1 MKQVDKQLSHR
12 VVPFGIGEKVKSTLI
27 IFIIIIFVN
36 TTVSNQV
43 FGQPQTSPPTLISD
57 AAIIIDAKTGKV
69 LFEKESHT
77 KMYPASLTKIATAI
91 YAIEKGDIDETVTVS
106 KKARNVGGSKV
117 YLEEGEQ
124 VPLKKLIQG
133 LLINSGNDAAV
144 AIAEHLSGSNEQF
157 ASDMNEYL
165 TNEVGLRDT
174 NFKNPHGLFDVNHV
188 TTASDLAKLT
198 QYAMDNKLFRE
209 IFGTKELKWSGES
222 WDTTLITHHKLM
234 REMPYKGITGGKT
247 GFVDESGFTLATTA
261 KRKNLSLIVIT
272 LDSDQKDEVYNDTIS
287 LLDYAFDNFETSS
300 IPRGTV
306 FTLEEQEYKV
316 GKALFYTY
324 SIGDEVEEVLNANG
338 ILELINQDG
347 NVITSS
353 SLERIKRENQP
364 ETVMA
369 ERETNN
375 KKNSTLFKKHSFQ
388 IQIFLL
394 FFVIIGKILLLRTS
408 KKKTHINLWEKK

>member
-1 MKQVDKQLSHR
+1 
-12 VVPFGIGEKVKSTLI
+12 
-27 IFIIIIFVN
+27 
-36 TTVSNQV
+36 
-43 FGQPQTSPPTLISD
+43 
-57 AAIIIDAKTGKV
+57 
-69 LFEKESHT
+69 
-77 KMYPASLTKIATAI
+77 
-91 YAIEKGDIDETVTVS
+91 
-106 KKARNVGGSKV
+106 
-117 YLEEGEQ
+117 
-124 VPLKKLIQG
+124 
-133 LLINSGNDAAV
+133 
-144 AIAEHLSGSNEQF
+144 
-157 ASDMNEYL
+157 
-165 TNEVGLRDT
+165 
-174 NFKNPHGLFDVNHV
+174 
-188 TTASDLAKLT
+188 
-198 QYAMDNKLFRE
+198 MDNKLFRE

-353 SLERIKRENQP
+353 SQERIKRENQP
-364 ETVMA
+364 TTVMA
-369 ERETNN
+369 ERVMKQQKNN
-375 KKNSTLFKKHSFQ
+375 Y
-388 IQIFLL
+388 
-394 FFVIIGKILLLRTS
+394 
-408 KKKTHINLWEKK
+408 HINNHSLLMIQHNMEIRAIQSHKIEEKERNVLKL